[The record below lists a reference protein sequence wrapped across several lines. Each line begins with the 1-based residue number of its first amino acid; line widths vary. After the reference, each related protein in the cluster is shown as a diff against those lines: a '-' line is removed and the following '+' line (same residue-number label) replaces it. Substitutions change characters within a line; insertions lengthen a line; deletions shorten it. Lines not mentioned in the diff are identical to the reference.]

1 MRNCFQKVGPGSG
14 KGQVTFR
21 MVMLVLFHKEQ
32 GQTDIS
38 RRNMLTSCKTD
49 DLSSGKYPFPK
60 DSGYLHSQ
68 VTAEASAQ
76 NQGHP
81 LFSIC

>member
-38 RRNMLTSCKTD
+38 RRNMLTSCKID
-49 DLSSGKYPFPK
+49 YLSSGNIPFLRVAGTLAF
-60 DSGYLHSQ
+60 SG
-68 VTAEASAQ
+68 
-76 NQGHP
+76 NN
-81 LFSIC
+81 

>member
-1 MRNCFQKVGPGSG
+1 MSIWNRSLDKEFFGAIQKVGPGSG

-38 RRNMLTSCKTD
+38 RRNMLTSCKID
-49 DLSSGKYPFPK
+49 YLSSGKYPFSK
-60 DSGYLHSQ
+60 GSGYPCILR
-68 VTAEASAQ
+68 
-76 NQGHP
+76 
-81 LFSIC
+81 